1 MDHISL
7 ISLMTLMYLNSQ
19 VHKKKM
25 VMISVTFVKDGK
37 LSEKLP

>member
-7 ISLMTLMYLNSQ
+7 ISLMTLMYL
-19 VHKKKM
+19 KFTRRKM
-25 VMISVTFVKDGK
+25 VIISVTFVKDGK